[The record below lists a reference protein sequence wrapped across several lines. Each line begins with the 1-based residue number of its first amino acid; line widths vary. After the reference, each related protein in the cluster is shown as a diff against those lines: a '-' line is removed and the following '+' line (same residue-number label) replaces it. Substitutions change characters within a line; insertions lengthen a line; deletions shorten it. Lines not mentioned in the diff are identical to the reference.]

1 MKEVLRR
8 NFLETWFLC
17 FLTEL
22 FYIDA
27 GPLLQGLPNLVK
39 QALVSL
45 HDLVVFVGKG
55 CDVVYCFDITYLS
68 R

>member
-8 NFLETWFLC
+8 NFFGTWFLC
-17 FLTEL
+17 FRTEL

-27 GPLLQGLPNLVK
+27 GASLQGLPNLMK

-45 HDLVVFVGKG
+45 H
-55 CDVVYCFDITYLS
+55 
-68 R
+68 